1 MSRMSWRDRTLRL
14 GFTLIELLAV
24 ITIIGIMIALLL
36 PAVQQTREAARR
48 TSCKN
53 NLKQIGLA
61 LQLYHDTWQTLP
73 PGWLARDPAT
83 GRADPEGEPGWG
95 WAARILPFLEQDP
108 LFNQLVHL
116 ELPIT
121 DPQNDW
127 ARATVLSVYLCP
139 TDSHNHQWVLEDE
152 STGVP
157 ITELPTSNYAGVFGT
172 FDIEDN
178 PGRGDGVF
186 FFQSRVRVADIH
198 DGLSNTLMVGERSAF
213 YGYSTWVGVVSEGE
227 EAMDRILG
235 VCEFPPNPDP
245 SQYSSPGEIDAFSSF
260 HIAGTQF
267 LLGDGSV
274 RWVRQEIDLNVY
286 HGLATRFGGEV
297 IEDL

>member
-198 DGLSNTLMVGERSAF
+198 DG
-213 YGYSTWVGVVSEGE
+213 
-227 EAMDRILG
+227 
-235 VCEFPPNPDP
+235 
-245 SQYSSPGEIDAFSSF
+245 
-260 HIAGTQF
+260 
-267 LLGDGSV
+267 
-274 RWVRQEIDLNVY
+274 
-286 HGLATRFGGEV
+286 
-297 IEDL
+297 